1 MHHILN
7 FRLFAH
13 TCHANLTDQCLLN
26 VYFSMTDALN
36 NPSPPP
42 FHSLPPMLF
51 QKPCLYYSLF
61 SSFSHSLFHFKL
73 YKNLNWSHSNW
84 DFMACKLI
92 NYIGFQIKLVGTNQ
106 MKLLIQCHN
115 LYFLRSRT
123 WLYTI
128 FIGKTNLIVDLLN
141 FNIFESSEYEK
152 MDIFFKNS

>member
-1 MHHILN
+1 
-7 FRLFAH
+7 
-13 TCHANLTDQCLLN
+13 
-26 VYFSMTDALN
+26 
-36 NPSPPP
+36 
-42 FHSLPPMLF
+42 
-51 QKPCLYYSLF
+51 
-61 SSFSHSLFHFKL
+61 
-73 YKNLNWSHSNW
+73 
-84 DFMACKLI
+84 MACKLI

-152 MDIFFKNS
+152 MDIFFKNG